1 MPFVNRDASVVDM
14 RWLDEGRKDDHERYT
29 QIDRTELAAPYISD
43 DELANMMS
51 FDSTVSLDQD
61 TANMI
66 KAHTSGETYISKS
79 LKGEIAKDRI
89 RWLSRRVAVLEGRYP
104 GSPAPKVDT
113 LEQLQALCKEKSV
126 HLDISYRHAQGGWVS
141 NWTDGLYTLPALIDA
156 IVDRIM
162 ATDDKHIIK
171 ADALR
176 YIERAPIDSPDVFQQ
191 YVAEARLQQ
200 QVPLLIGWLGLN
212 NQSTHK
218 DIVEALERHK
228 VKVDPVK
235 VGLVI
240 GFIQRENFPKRWQ
253 IYVSLARDLL
263 KQGVFIPFSDD
274 TYHINPNG
282 SVFIS
287 GSKYYTT
294 NKAVTVRIRIEPAQK
309 FKDGIEI
316 PALVVDDKHAVVDS
330 IVSPQGSSLDLHAE
344 AIEAMAEE
352 IYDGW
357 QGKEG
362 WKPWTNGGNSDMQL
376 EARKEARELIG
387 G

>member
-14 RWLDEGRKDDHERYT
+14 RWLEEGRTDDHERYT
-29 QIDRTELAAPYISD
+29 KIGRDELAAPYISD

-51 FDSTVSLDQD
+51 FDSTVSLEQD

-66 KAHTSGETYISKS
+66 QAHKTGATYISKS
-79 LKGEIAKDRI
+79 LKGEIAKDRL

-104 GSPAPKVDT
+104 GSPTPKVDT
-113 LEQLQALCKEKSV
+113 LEQLQALCKEKSL

-162 ATDDKHIIK
+162 ATDDQHIIK
-171 ADALR
+171 ADAPS
-176 YIERAPIDSPDVFQQ
+176 YIERPPIDSPDVFQQ

-200 QVPLLIGWLGLN
+200 QVPLLVGWLGLN

-228 VKVDPVK
+228 VKVDAVK
-235 VGLVI
+235 IGLVI

-263 KQGVFIPFSDD
+263 KQGVYIPFADD
-274 TYHINPNG
+274 VYHVNPNG
-282 SVFIS
+282 TVFIS
-287 GSKYYTT
+287 KSKYYTAT
-294 NKAVTVRIRIEPAQK
+294 NKAHTVRIRIEPAQK
-309 FKDGIEI
+309 HGNGIET
-316 PALVVDDKHAVVDS
+316 PALVVGADHLVQD
-330 IVSPQGSSLDLHAE
+330 QLEQQQLDLRAE
-344 AIEAMAEE
+344 AVEAMAEE

-357 QGKEG
+357 QSKEG
-362 WKPWTNGGNSDMQL
+362 WVPWVPNGNSDLQF

-387 G
+387 V